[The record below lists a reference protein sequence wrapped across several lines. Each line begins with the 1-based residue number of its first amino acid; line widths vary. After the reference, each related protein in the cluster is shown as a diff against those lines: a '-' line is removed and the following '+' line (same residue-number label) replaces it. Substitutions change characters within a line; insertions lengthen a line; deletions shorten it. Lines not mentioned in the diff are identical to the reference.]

1 MAVGSGLASCCY
13 TIHYLSGATIS
24 TCVAGGRKGIEMCI
38 STEIIIVKDGKLFL
52 ASVLSFVRPYL
63 SFDPSFSLLHTRER
77 GGALRWLC
85 RKVWDGTARP
95 KHLPCDAVT
104 LLNSDT
110 TCVFIMLLAKRL
122 CSIKASAPQ

>member
-1 MAVGSGLASCCY
+1 MLR
-13 TIHYLSGATIS
+13 
-24 TCVAGGRKGIEMCI
+24 GGRKGIEMCI

-63 SFDPSFSLLHTRER
+63 SLDPSFSLLHTREG
-77 GGALRWLC
+77 GGALRWLR
-85 RKVWDGTARP
+85 RKVRDRTARP
-95 KHLPCDAVT
+95 KHLPSDAVT